1 MSVNKAQAEMRLIL
15 MMSLVMRM
23 VGWWED
29 GMVGWWEGGMVGR
42 WDGGKGE
49 TNKHII
55 CGNKSNSENTRSKL
69 K

>member
-29 GMVGWWEGGMVGR
+29 GMVGRE
-42 WDGGKGE
+42 KQ
-49 TNKHII
+49 TNISSAGTKA
-55 CGNKSNSENTRSKL
+55 TV
-69 K
+69 